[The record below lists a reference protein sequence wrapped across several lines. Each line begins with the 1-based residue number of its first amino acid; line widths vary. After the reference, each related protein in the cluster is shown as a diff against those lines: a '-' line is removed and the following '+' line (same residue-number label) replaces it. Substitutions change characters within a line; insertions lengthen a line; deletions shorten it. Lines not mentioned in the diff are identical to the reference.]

1 MNNAEKSRTLWTMPS
16 STFPVIARTKA
27 AQRAVGAYFLAN
39 GIVMGAWVPHVP
51 DRARDLHLNPAALG
65 WTLLASGLGAVLA
78 MPIAGRMTARVGS
91 RAVCRVAGI
100 AFPVMLSA
108 VVLAPT
114 VLLLTLA
121 FLCFGVAGAS
131 MDVAMNAQGIAIEE
145 QLGERTISRL
155 HGMWSIGGFTGAAI
169 TSFLLSRHM
178 RAQAIVLSFSV
189 IVILLIVVAT
199 PFLFTRAEEGLHEQP
214 HALRPHGRLL
224 LLGLVAF
231 VSMVCEGSIA
241 DWSGLY
247 LRVVRGAGLGVSGYG
262 YAAFA
267 ALMVTGR
274 LTGDSV
280 VARFGEERT
289 LLAGGLLAAAGLAV
303 VIATGWQ
310 HLTSE
315 LWWLLGFALVGAGLA
330 NGSPVIYRTAGRVR
344 DVPAGAGI
352 ATTVGI
358 GYAGMLAG
366 PPGLGFVGNHAG
378 LTSILLCVMVL
389 CCVMAFS
396 ARLVRGL
403 ATPTAS

>member
-1 MNNAEKSRTLWTMPS
+1 
-16 STFPVIARTKA
+16 
-27 AQRAVGAYFLAN
+27 
-39 GIVMGAWVPHVP
+39 
-51 DRARDLHLNPAALG
+51 
-65 WTLLASGLGAVLA
+65 
-78 MPIAGRMTARVGS
+78 
-91 RAVCRVAGI
+91 
-100 AFPVMLSA
+100 
-108 VVLAPT
+108 
-114 VLLLTLA
+114 
-121 FLCFGVAGAS
+121 
-131 MDVAMNAQGIAIEE
+131 
-145 QLGERTISRL
+145 
-155 HGMWSIGGFTGAAI
+155 MWSIGGFTGAAI
-169 TSFLLSRHM
+169 TSFLLSRHVS
-178 RAQAIVLSFSV
+178 AQAIVLSFSAA
-189 IVILLIVVAT
+189 VILLVVAAT
-199 PFLFTRAEEGLHEQP
+199 RFLFTRAEEGLHEQP

-247 LRVVRGAGLGVSGYG
+247 LRVVRDAGLGVSGYG

-280 VARFGEERT
+280 VARFGEERA

-303 VIATGWQ
+303 VIGTGWQ
-310 HLTSE
+310 HLSSE

-389 CCVMAFS
+389 CCVMALGS
-396 ARLVRGL
+396 RLVRGL
-403 ATPTAS
+403 TAPTTH